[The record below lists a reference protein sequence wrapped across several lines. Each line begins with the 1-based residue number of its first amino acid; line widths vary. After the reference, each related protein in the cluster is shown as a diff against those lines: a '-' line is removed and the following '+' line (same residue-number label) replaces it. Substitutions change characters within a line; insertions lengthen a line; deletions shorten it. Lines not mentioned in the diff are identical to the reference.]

1 MSGDTSSVIRDG
13 FIRQRR
19 NLLIISLVLLFAE
32 TAELKL
38 QKLNVFGT
46 ELAIGNPVIV
56 NFALWTVFVYWFWRY
71 YVYFH
76 DLDDIGYRDKQR
88 TRLDYLVQRWTM
100 RNFSNNH
107 LWRESLVQAAR
118 SQIRRTTNPA
128 NVKLMTTVDSSNDW
142 EVMETMVMSGSSFRE
157 VTVEAKLALFVMR
170 DGLRELQR
178 EGHERFKIDGRTA
191 MLLNTKSVLH
201 VLTHTHI
208 LSEYFFPFG
217 IAMLPLLYLAYS
229 GLAAFLR

>member
-1 MSGDTSSVIRDG
+1 MSGDTSGVIRDA

-46 ELAIGNPVIV
+46 ELTIGNPVIV
-56 NFALWTVFVYWFWRY
+56 NFALWAAFVYWLWRY

-76 DLDDIGYRDKQR
+76 DLGDIGYSSKQR
-88 TRLDYLVQRWTM
+88 VRLNFLVQRWTM
-100 RNFSNNH
+100 RQFACDQA
-107 LWRESLVQAAR
+107 WRARLVDAVNR
-118 SQIRRTTNPA
+118 QIGLTDPKNE
-128 NVKLMTTVDSSNDW
+128 KLQFLFDASNDW
-142 EVMETMVMSGSSFRE
+142 EVSETMVLGRYSFRE
-157 VTVEAKLALFVMR
+157 IAVQAKVVLFVTSDER
-170 DGLRELQR
+170 RSPQR
-178 EGHERFKIDGRTA
+178 QGYSNFTIDRRTA
-191 MLLNTKSVLH
+191 LLLNAKAAIH
-201 VLTHTHI
+201 VLTNTHI

-217 IAMLPLLYLAYS
+217 IAALPLLYLAYL